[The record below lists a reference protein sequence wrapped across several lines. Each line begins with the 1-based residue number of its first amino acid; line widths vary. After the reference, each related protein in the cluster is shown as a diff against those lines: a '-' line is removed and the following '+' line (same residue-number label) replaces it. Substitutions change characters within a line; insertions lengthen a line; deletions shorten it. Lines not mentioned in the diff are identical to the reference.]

1 MDAYTI
7 YAPAANA
14 AAPSTAVG
22 ELDVNLNPLEYLVL
36 DLPIEHIA
44 QFLSNVSV
52 GFLALAINPCYRLP
66 SSNLGIRAQHEAV
79 VKLMEMG
86 GEHGPGR
93 WANIELK
100 WWDRIND
107 VDVGELLSLVNSFW
121 RN

>member
-52 GFLALAINPCYRLP
+52 GFLA
-66 SSNLGIRAQHEAV
+66 IRQLIDATAY
-79 VKLMEMG
+79 
-86 GEHGPGR
+86 PPPI
-93 WANIELK
+93 WASGHNMKQWL
-100 WWDRIND
+100 N
-107 VDVGELLSLVNSFW
+107 
-121 RN
+121 